1 MAEIKKITIYHNPRC
16 SKSRQAL
23 ALLVENAVE
32 PIVVEYLKSP
42 YTKEQLRTLC
52 KKLNMRAQDLIRKN
66 ETVYKERFADSEL
79 SEEEWIDAMVTHPI
93 LVERPIIENA
103 DAAVVGRPP
112 ERVMEIL

>member
-1 MAEIKKITIYHNPRC
+1 MKKITIYHNPRC

-23 ALLVENAVE
+23 ALLVENAIK
-32 PIVVEYLKSP
+32 PIVVEYLKTP

-52 KKLNMRAQDLIRKN
+52 KKLNIRAQDLIRKN
-66 ETVYKERFADSEL
+66 EAIYKERFTDSEL